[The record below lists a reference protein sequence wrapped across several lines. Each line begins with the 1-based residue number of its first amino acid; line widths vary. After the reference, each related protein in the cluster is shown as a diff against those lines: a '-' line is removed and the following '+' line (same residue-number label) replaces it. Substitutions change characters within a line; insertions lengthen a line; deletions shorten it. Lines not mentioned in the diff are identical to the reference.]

1 MSLVSWFVTISR
13 NLQLQH
19 AEGKIPQKS
28 YTALQFMRSLTLHIS
43 TMVRQSHRQPTE
55 LRVSNVGQQSNLGPI
70 RPLLTLLRNSILLVT
85 FHHIVF
91 VYYHYSSYSHR
102 SGLETANFI
111 SPPTF
116 LFNATPSATAVTKIL
131 LHYGRWFPAYFI
143 SSVYAENQT
152 WVNKFLGFY
161 IRRNIFLGKTDIGI
175 SGGKNKNITV
185 EIVFYF
191 FSTFPKITVGGFVN
205 QFK

>member
-1 MSLVSWFVTISR
+1 MQKEKYPKNTVYEVFDPTHKYHGATIT
-13 NLQLQH
+13 Q
-19 AEGKIPQKS
+19 
-28 YTALQFMRSLTLHIS
+28 TAYRAASIECWSAVESGPDS
-43 TMVRQSHRQPTE
+43 TTADIVN
-55 LRVSNVGQQSNLGPI
+55 RVKLF
-70 RPLLTLLRNSILLVT
+70 RNSILLVT

-111 SPPTF
+111 LHFSTHF
-116 LFNATPSATAVTKIL
+116 FVQCNSVTIAVTKIL

-143 SSVYAENQT
+143 SSIYAENQT

-161 IRRNIFLGKTDIGI
+161 SRRNIFLGKMDIGI

-185 EIVFYF
+185 GIVFFFFFFF

>member
-1 MSLVSWFVTISR
+1 
-13 NLQLQH
+13 
-19 AEGKIPQKS
+19 
-28 YTALQFMRSLTLHIS
+28 
-43 TMVRQSHRQPTE
+43 MVRQSHRQPTE
-55 LRVSNVGQQSNLGPI
+55 LQISNVGQQSNLGPDSTTAHVVN
-70 RPLLTLLRNSILLVT
+70 RVKLLRNAILLVT

-91 VYYHYSSYSHR
+91 VYYHYFSYSHR
-102 SGLETANFI
+102 SGLEMANLYFI

-116 LFNATPSATAVTKIL
+116 LFNATPSAIAVKRIL

-143 SSVYAENQT
+143 SSIYAENQT
-152 WVNKFLGFY
+152 WVNKFLGFC
-161 IRRNIFLGKTDIGI
+161 IRRNIFLGKMDIGI

-185 EIVFYF
+185 GMVFYF

>member
-1 MSLVSWFVTISR
+1 
-13 NLQLQH
+13 
-19 AEGKIPQKS
+19 
-28 YTALQFMRSLTLHIS
+28 
-43 TMVRQSHRQPTE
+43 MVRQSHRQPTVANIE
-55 LRVSNVGQQSNLGPI
+55 CWSAVESGPDSTTAHVVNRVK
-70 RPLLTLLRNSILLVT
+70 LLRNSILLVT

-102 SGLETANFI
+102 SGLETANLYFI

-116 LFNATPSATAVTKIL
+116 LFNATPSAIAVTKIL

-143 SSVYAENQT
+143 SSIYAVNQT
-152 WVNKFLGFY
+152 RISVSDETF
-161 IRRNIFLGKTDIGI
+161 FLGKMDIGI

-185 EIVFYF
+185 GMVFYF

-205 QFK
+205 QLK